1 MKSVAAAA
9 AAEEEF
15 KFSCNLYCYLEGDEL
30 SVSGR
35 ATSVRWF
42 VAKVWPL
49 VRLHG
54 DPSAA

>member
-1 MKSVAAAA
+1 MAAAA